1 VEEKEQ
7 LSAELPVP
15 GEGEAPAEPLHTEY
29 AGRFGRLLLRG
40 IILGLLVGGAAYLLD
55 GWPSALGATAGCL
68 VAAVYAWGYLRSHVG
83 HADRTKIFDPG
94 LAGQSTV
101 RVLALA
107 LAGIGMYVIG
117 RDPFKGYLAG
127 FAISFAVL
135 VATEAGAVFRQL
147 RANGLMG

>member
-1 VEEKEQ
+1 MEEKER
-7 LSAELPVP
+7 LSGAPPVP
-15 GEGEAPAEPLHTEY
+15 GESGGPPDPLHTEY
-29 AGRFGRLLLRG
+29 TGRFGRLLLRG
-40 IILGLLVGGAAYLLD
+40 IVLGLLVGGAAYLLN
-55 GWPSALGATAGCL
+55 GWPSALGAAAGCL

-101 RVLALA
+101 RILALA
-107 LAGIGMYVIG
+107 LVGIGMYVVG

-127 FAISFAVL
+127 FAIGFAVL